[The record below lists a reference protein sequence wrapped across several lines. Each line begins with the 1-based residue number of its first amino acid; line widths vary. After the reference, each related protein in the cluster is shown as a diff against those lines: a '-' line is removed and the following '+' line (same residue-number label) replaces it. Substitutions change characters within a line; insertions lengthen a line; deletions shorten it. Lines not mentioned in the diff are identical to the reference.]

1 MHACV
6 SSINTVHHY
15 PRDKLMYSTAQATF
29 VSATRTN
36 TRSPMTAQP
45 LTVNYKQVDYT
56 AFRHAIDHPSNKR
69 HSSTQQHILKQ
80 QKEILIAASDN
91 SVLAKMSQPHVD
103 RHGEVHEVRY
113 FLPVTAC
120 KLPAYAQLSL
130 KLTQLLRSSRALM
143 RKCVALRQSAAWPTW
158 ASNPHTAI
166 RQLAS
171 NGNTRQHLTKDE
183 PCWTTIRL
191 TA

>member
-1 MHACV
+1 
-6 SSINTVHHY
+6 
-15 PRDKLMYSTAQATF
+15 MYSTAQATF

-45 LTVNYKQVDYT
+45 LTVNYKQVDYA
-56 AFRHAIDHPSNKR
+56 AFRHAIDHPSNRR
-69 HSSTQQHILKQ
+69 HSRTQQHVFQ
-80 QKEILIAASDN
+80 QKKEILIAASDN

-113 FLPVTAC
+113 FLPITAC
-120 KLPAYAQLSL
+120 KLPAYGQLSL
-130 KLTQLLRSSRALM
+130 KLTQLLRSPRMLM
-143 RKCVALRQSAAWPTW
+143 RKWVALRHSAVWSAWT
-158 ASNPHTAI
+158 SDTHTAI

-171 NGNTRQHLTKDE
+171 DSNARRDLAKDE
-183 PCWTTIRL
+183 PRWTTIRL